1 MLSFLLR
8 EVGQD
13 RYILGASIHSYIVRD
28 FVNSLCEVF
37 MYKLLTLSALL
48 LTLLGCRDLS
58 VPPPEPNARQELA
71 ACSGSTT
78 VAYTSTSN
86 PGKLGDVANIM
97 CRLDQRLD
105 NSSYLA
111 TSAAT
116 VCAHAINAY
125 ALAPPQIVTPARVTD
140 TGQQTCTQVQRPCGY
155 AFFIRQRDQLNT
167 DLELLGVSG
176 CSVAA
181 NSARGVLFA
190 CCVQPATPTTPGS
203 GQPSTPTTPVPIQ

>member
-1 MLSFLLR
+1 MRKQLASCCL
-8 EVGQD
+8 
-13 RYILGASIHSYIVRD
+13 IL
-28 FVNSLCEVF
+28 
-37 MYKLLTLSALL
+37 ALA
-48 LTLLGCRDLS
+48 GCRDLS

-71 ACSGSTT
+71 VCSGSTT
-78 VAYTSTSN
+78 VEYTSTAN

-125 ALAPPQIVTPARVTD
+125 ALAPPQIVSPARVTG

-155 AFFIRQRDQLNT
+155 AFFIRQRDQMNT
-167 DLELLGVSG
+167 DLELLGVAG

-181 NSARGVLFA
+181 DSARGVLFA
-190 CCVQPATPTTPGS
+190 CCVQPSTPTTPGP
-203 GQPSTPTTPVPIQ
+203 GQPTTPTTPTTPTQ